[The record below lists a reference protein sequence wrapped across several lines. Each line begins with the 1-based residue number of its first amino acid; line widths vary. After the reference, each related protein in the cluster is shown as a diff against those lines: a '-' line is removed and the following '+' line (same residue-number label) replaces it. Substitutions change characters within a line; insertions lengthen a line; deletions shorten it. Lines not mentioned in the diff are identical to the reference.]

1 MTLIGPGQISSRFSS
16 EKKRLEFISDYLHG
30 PDLLGAGEQLVKFGM
45 VADRF
50 PHRIDFQALRGT
62 APPWATEAG
71 LAKAAEAFG
80 EFAGFIP
87 GGLCFNAFVPS
98 ENTEQRCRHH
108 VH

>member
-62 APPWATEAG
+62 APLGQLRQDWR
-71 LAKAAEAFG
+71 K
-80 EFAGFIP
+80 
-87 GGLCFNAFVPS
+87 
-98 ENTEQRCRHH
+98 R
-108 VH
+108 

>member
-50 PHRIDFQALRGT
+50 PYRVDFKR
-62 APPWATEAG
+62 
-71 LAKAAEAFG
+71 FG
-80 EFAGFIP
+80 EP
-87 GGLCFNAFVPS
+87 
-98 ENTEQRCRHH
+98 RHLGN
-108 VH
+108 